1 MSDETIDSH
10 CHLEMPA
17 FDPDRQQVL
26 ERAHSAGV
34 KGFVVPGT
42 TQESW
47 RKILDLAA
55 PNHDIYPA
63 LGLHPCFCS
72 EHAIGQTKQLRV
84 LAESAHPV
92 AIGEIGL
99 DYYPRNQDLN
109 RELQLQ
115 LFKLQLQIAQDL
127 GLPVILHTRKA
138 HDQVLQLLKKH
149 ALKGGISHAFN
160 GSWQQ
165 ARQYM
170 DLGFCL
176 GFGGMLTYERSTRL
190 RTLAKAIPLE
200 YLVLETDAPDMPGAA
215 HQYQRNSPEYLPE
228 VLDTLTG
235 IRQEDRQNIA
245 ATTTANVKRVLALP
259 DKTPPAI
266 DQTGG

>member
-1 MSDETIDSH
+1 MSDGIIDSH
-10 CHLEMPA
+10 CHLDNPA
-17 FDPDRQQVL
+17 FDGDRQQVL
-26 ERAHSAGV
+26 DRARSAGV
-34 KGFVVPGT
+34 RGFVIPGT

-47 RKILDLAA
+47 QKILDLALL
-55 PNHDIYPA
+55 HDDIHPA
-63 LGLHPCFCS
+63 LGLHPYFCG
-72 EHAIGQTKQLRV
+72 EYAPGQIEQLQT
-84 LAESAHPV
+84 LAEAAHPV

-99 DYYPRNQDLN
+99 DYYRGKGNQ
-109 RELQLQ
+109 ELQLQ
-115 LFKLQLQIAQDL
+115 LFELQLQMAQNL

-138 HDQVLQLLKKH
+138 HDQVLDLLKKH
-149 ALKGGISHAFN
+149 SLKGGISHAFN

-170 DLGFCL
+170 NLGFCL
-176 GFGGMLTYERSTRL
+176 GFGGMLTHERSSRL

-228 VLDTLTG
+228 VLDTLIG

-245 ATTTANVKRVLALP
+245 ATTTANVKRALALP
-259 DKTPPAI
+259 DKTPPAA
-266 DQTGG
+266 DQTDG